1 MAFEHRVLKRPS
13 LFKKRGC
20 VQFSRIAEAYAR
32 SDHFLSGEFM
42 GKGGCETE
50 LFRLVLAF

>member
-13 LFKKRGC
+13 LLKKRGC